1 MELAQD
7 RVQWRA
13 LVLAMLNLRVL
24 PPYMVL
30 VILGYAGVWVKT
42 MTQISPSAFK

>member
-13 LVLAMLNLRVL
+13 LVFLVFTFGFCYHSLR
-24 PPYMVL
+24 
-30 VILGYAGVWVKT
+30 
-42 MTQISPSAFK
+42 

>member
-13 LVLAMLNLRVL
+13 LVLAVSNLR
-24 PPYMVL
+24 
-30 VILGYAGVWVKT
+30 G
-42 MTQISPSAFK
+42 SAASELE